1 MKKIIRL
8 ITAVAVCQL
17 VGLAGSLVT
26 TPAIKSW
33 YSTIKKAP
41 FNPPSWIFAPVW
53 TLLFI
58 LMGIAVFLIWN
69 KGLKKKK
76 VIVALYYFTVQL
88 ILNFLWSFLFF
99 GLHLPLLAL
108 INVAFLWIFI
118 FLTIKKFLP
127 LSKLAGYLL
136 FPYLLWVSFAS
147 ILNFFVWR
155 LN

>member
-1 MKKIIRL
+1 MRL
-8 ITAVAVCQL
+8 IAAIAICQL
-17 VGLAGSLVT
+17 IGFAGSLVT
-26 TPAIKSW
+26 TPAIKTW
-33 YSTIKKAP
+33 YLTIKKAP
-41 FNPPSWIFAPVW
+41 FNPPNWIFAPVW

-58 LMGIAVFLIWN
+58 LMGIAAFLVWN

-76 VIVALYYFTVQL
+76 VTVALYYFAVQL
-88 ILNFLWSFLFF
+88 ILNFLWSFSFF
-99 GLHLPLLAL
+99 GLHSPLLAL
-108 INVAFLWIFI
+108 IDIVFLWIFI

-136 FPYLLWVSFAS
+136 FPYLFWVSFAS